1 MIGAVDAKFVM
12 DSPLGLSSGGW
23 KGRLANRYE
32 VLKSDDDDA
41 EVDEME
47 GQAGMQTDP
56 QRKQTEAIRRSMCC
70 ERGWRTVTRQGRRD
84 MEPIDI
90 GAVEGHGCGTK
101 RLSRESGMRFNVAK
115 VQKPLAS
122 AAKVVEAGNR
132 ISTVPKPQDNYIEN
146 TKTGEKIELRVD
158 RGTYVFDVEFENGEV
173 GAITLDSGAGVSVW
187 PEGMQDQIPLMPKDP
202 KLKMTAAN
210 GSVIENLGT
219 KVIKFRGVEADFT
232 GRV

>member
-1 MIGAVDAKFVM
+1 
-12 DSPLGLSSGGW
+12 
-23 KGRLANRYE
+23 
-32 VLKSDDDDA
+32 
-41 EVDEME
+41 
-47 GQAGMQTDP
+47 
-56 QRKQTEAIRRSMCC
+56 
-70 ERGWRTVTRQGRRD
+70 
-84 MEPIDI
+84 
-90 GAVEGHGCGTK
+90 
-101 RLSRESGMRFNVAK
+101 MRFNVAK

-132 ISTVPKPQDNYIEN
+132 ISMGPKPQDNYIEN
-146 TKTGEKIELRVD
+146 TQIGEKIELRVD

>member
-1 MIGAVDAKFVM
+1 
-12 DSPLGLSSGGW
+12 
-23 KGRLANRYE
+23 
-32 VLKSDDDDA
+32 
-41 EVDEME
+41 
-47 GQAGMQTDP
+47 
-56 QRKQTEAIRRSMCC
+56 
-70 ERGWRTVTRQGRRD
+70 
-84 MEPIDI
+84 
-90 GAVEGHGCGTK
+90 
-101 RLSRESGMRFNVAK
+101 MRFNFAK

-132 ISTVPKPQDNYIEN
+132 ISMGPKPQDNYIEN